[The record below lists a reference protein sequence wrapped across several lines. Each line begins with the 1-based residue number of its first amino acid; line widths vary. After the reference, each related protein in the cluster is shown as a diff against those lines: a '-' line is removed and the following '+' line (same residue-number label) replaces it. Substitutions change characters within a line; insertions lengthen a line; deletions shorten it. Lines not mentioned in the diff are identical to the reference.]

1 MCLGGTLGSTGG
13 CLGSR
18 KLRHLGHPRE
28 PLSCGASSVQKPS
41 GLAGGLSPAPPCPQ
55 QGLHSSS
62 FKYRQLVG
70 TLSLPFSV
78 QLDRGVHT
86 RRNAVYLAQCT
97 ENCVGVMSLAAC
109 KLQLR
114 ESQNIQDPLG
124 PGKPYF
130 ITKDLG
136 YNKMSLTDFYHF
148 LK

>member
-1 MCLGGTLGSTGG
+1 MPTAGSAQQFLQVPSAGWHTITAIQ
-13 CLGSR
+13 C
-18 KLRHLGHPRE
+18 
-28 PLSCGASSVQKPS
+28 SV
-41 GLAGGLSPAPPCPQ
+41 
-55 QGLHSSS
+55 
-62 FKYRQLVG
+62 RQ
-70 TLSLPFSV
+70 
-78 QLDRGVHT
+78 GVHT

-97 ENCVGVMSLAAC
+97 ENCVGVMSLAAR

-114 ESQNIQDPLG
+114 ESQSIQDPLG